1 MGHLMK
7 QIIVF
12 NFLMLFKSRYLIKN
26 TATAITS
33 TTHALNTPPMAT
45 GRTLDPL
52 SELSSFAY
60 DIKKH
65 LDHIGFNNMH
75 EILVC
80 KISNF

>member
-12 NFLMLFKSRYLIKN
+12 IFLMLFKSRYLIKN

-33 TTHALNTPPMAT
+33 ITHALNTLPRVT
-45 GRTLDPL
+45 GRTLHSWSDIL
-52 SELSSFAY
+52 GCAI

-65 LDHIGFNNMH
+65 LDHKCFDKMH
-75 EILVC
+75 EILL
-80 KISNF
+80 